1 MTAPTT
7 LHLIRHATYG
17 LIGNTLAG
25 RSPGHH
31 LGPEGRRQAEAVA
44 ADLAGRQLAAVVASP
59 LERAQETAAPIA
71 ARHGLTVAID
81 PGLNEVAFGQ
91 WTGAGFGDLASRAD
105 WQAFNSFRSM
115 APVPGGESMLD
126 AQARA
131 VATLLRLRAA
141 WPGAEIAVVSHADVV
156 RAMLAHLLGISLDLF
171 HRLDIA
177 QASRSVVML
186 HDGDA
191 QVLGVNLPPLQ
202 SSSKR
207 ASPQQAA

>member
-17 LIGNTLAG
+17 LVGNTLAG

-44 ADLAGRQLAAVVASP
+44 ADLARRPLAAVVASP
-59 LERAQETAAPIA
+59 LERTQETAAPIA

-81 PGLNEVAFGQ
+81 PGLNEVAFGH
-91 WTGAGFGDLASRAD
+91 WTGARFDDLAGRAD

-115 APVPGGESMLD
+115 ASVPGGESMLD

-131 VATLLRLRAA
+131 VAALLRLRAA
-141 WPGAEIAVVSHADVV
+141 WPNAEVAVVSHADVV

-177 QASRSVVML
+177 PASRSVVIL

-191 QVLGVNLPPLQ
+191 QVLGVNLPPSQ
-202 SSSKR
+202 S
-207 ASPQQAA
+207 SPQQAA

>member
-7 LHLIRHATYG
+7 VHLIRHATYG
-17 LIGNTLAG
+17 LVGNTLAG

-31 LGPEGRRQAEAVA
+31 LGSEGRRQAEAVA
-44 ADLAGRQLAAVVASP
+44 ADLARQPLAAVVASP

-81 PGLNEVAFGQ
+81 PGLNEVAFGH
-91 WTGAGFGDLASRAD
+91 WTGARFDDLAGRAD

-115 APVPGGESMLD
+115 APVPCGESMLD

-131 VATLLRLRAA
+131 VAALLRLRAA
-141 WPGAEIAVVSHADVV
+141 WPNAEVAVVSHADVV

-177 QASRSVVML
+177 PASRSVVIL

-191 QVLGVNLPPLQ
+191 QVLGVNLPPSQ
-202 SSSKR
+202 S
-207 ASPQQAA
+207 SPQQAA